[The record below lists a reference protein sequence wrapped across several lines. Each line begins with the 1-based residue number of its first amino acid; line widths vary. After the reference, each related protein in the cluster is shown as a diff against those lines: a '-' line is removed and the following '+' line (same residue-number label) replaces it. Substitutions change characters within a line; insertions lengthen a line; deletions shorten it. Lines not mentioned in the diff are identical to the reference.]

1 MMPCVSVMS
10 YESLPKIATA
20 KITNGGGQNENIK
33 ECIGESKIKNDTE
46 SKGQIFICPVA
57 SSLSRLKGLDE
68 FSGDFISLDSW
79 LTKRKFWKFYAQ
91 DFFKACDYCHDMSK
105 GRKYIPMAIQT
116 DKVVD
121 MIE

>member
-1 MMPCVSVMS
+1 M
-10 YESLPKIATA
+10 
-20 KITNGGGQNENIK
+20 GGGQNENIK
-33 ECIGESKIKNDTE
+33 ECGSESSDKSSTE

-68 FSGDFISLDSW
+68 FSGDFISLDSR
-79 LTKRKFWKFYAQ
+79 LTKQKFWKFYAQ

-105 GRKYIPMAIQT
+105 GRTYIPMAIQT
-116 DKVVD
+116 DKVMD